1 MRRCVLLVLGLGLL
15 SACGR
20 YGDFTLPPPA
30 GAERPVQWV
39 WEDSGSPVLARGPA
53 SAFDSVD
60 ALNPSIVA
68 VAGKLWNFYS
78 GWDGRQWRTGLAT
91 STDQGL
97 SWTRHPSALL
107 APDPAAGE
115 GSYISANGAT
125 VHQDGQFLH
134 WYQAGAP
141 PEIALATS
149 PDGLNWTRH
158 GIVLPRGPR
167 GAWDELGV
175 ADPYVIAAGGQL
187 YLFHLGQDRARRQ
200 RLGVAVSADAGRTW
214 TKLRSN
220 PILEIGAPGRFDS
233 LGLGEPAV
241 WTSHGRWWML
251 YTGRDRAERRKI
263 GLAVSKDGIH
273 WERTSE
279 SPLIAGQAPW
289 NAQVVCDP
297 EILPLPDG
305 SLRVWYGGGD
315 APQPAE
321 NLNGQI
327 GLGRLIPR

>member
-1 MRRCVLLVLGLGLL
+1 MRLGLALSFWLL
-15 SACGR
+15 SSCGR
-20 YGDFTLPPPA
+20 YSDFALPPPS
-30 GAERPVQWV
+30 GPERPVNWT
-39 WEDSGSPVLARGPA
+39 WEDSGAPVIPRGPEG
-53 SAFDSVD
+53 AFDSVD

-68 VAGKLWNFYS
+68 VNNQLWNFYS
-78 GWDGRQWRTGLAT
+78 GWDGHTWRTGLAT
-91 STDQGL
+91 SADGGQ

-115 GSYISANGAT
+115 GNYISANGAT
-125 VHQDGQFLH
+125 VHQDGLFLH
-134 WYQAGAP
+134 WYQAGNP
-141 PEIALATS
+141 PQIALATS
-149 PDGLNWTRH
+149 PDGLTWTKH
-158 GIVLPRGPR
+158 GTVLPRGPR

-200 RLGVAVSADAGRTW
+200 RLGVAVSADSGRSW

-251 YTGRDRAERRKI
+251 YTGRDRVERRKI
-263 GLAVSKDGIH
+263 GLAVSTDGIH
-273 WERTSE
+273 WQRTSE
-279 SPLIAGQAPW
+279 SPLISGQAPW
-289 NAQVVCDP
+289 NSQVVCDP
-297 EILPLPDG
+297 EILPQPDG

-321 NLNGQI
+321 NLHGQI
-327 GLGRLIPR
+327 GLGRLVPR

>member
-1 MRRCVLLVLGLGLL
+1 MRSGSLVLCLALL
-15 SACGR
+15 TACGR
-20 YGDFTLPPPA
+20 YSDFALPPPA
-30 GAERPVQWV
+30 GAEQPVQWV
-39 WEDSGSPVLARGPA
+39 WEDSGTPVLGRGPA
-53 SAFDSVD
+53 GAFDSVD
-60 ALNPSIVA
+60 ALNPSIVSA
-68 VAGKLWNFYS
+68 AGKLWNFYS
-78 GWDGRQWRTGLAT
+78 GWDGRTWRTGLAL
-91 STDQGL
+91 STDGGQ
-97 SWTRHPSALL
+97 SWTRHPAPLL

-115 GSYISANGAT
+115 GDYIGANGAT
-125 VHQDGQFLH
+125 VHQNGQFLH
-134 WYQAGAP
+134 WYQTGTP
-141 PEIALATS
+141 PQIALATS
-149 PDGLNWTRH
+149 SDGLQWTKQ
-158 GIVLPRGPR
+158 GVVLPRGPR

-175 ADPYVIAAGGQL
+175 ADPYVIAAAGRL

-263 GLAVSKDGIH
+263 GLAVSPDGIQ
-273 WERTSE
+273 WQRVSQA
-279 SPLIAGQAPW
+279 PLIAGQAPW
-289 NAQVVCDP
+289 NSQVVCDP

-315 APQPAE
+315 AAQPAE
-321 NLNGQI
+321 NLHGQI
-327 GLGRLIPR
+327 GAGRLIPR

>member
-1 MRRCVLLVLGLGLL
+1 MRLGLALALCLL
-15 SACGR
+15 AGCGR
-20 YGDFTLPPPA
+20 YGDFTLPAPA
-30 GAERPVQWV
+30 GTERPVQWV
-39 WEDSGSPVLARGPA
+39 WEDSGAPVLTRGPA
-53 SAFDSVD
+53 GAFDSVD
-60 ALNPSIVA
+60 ALNPSIVT
-68 VAGKLWNFYS
+68 AGGQLWNFYS
-78 GWDGRQWRTGLAT
+78 GWDGRTWRTGLAT
-91 STDQGL
+91 STDGGL
-97 SWTRHPSALL
+97 SWLRHPEALIGPNPSA
-107 APDPAAGE
+107 AE
-115 GSYISANGAT
+115 GTYIAANGAT
-125 VHQDGQFLH
+125 LYQDGAFYH
-134 WYQAGAP
+134 WYQTGTP
-141 PEIALATS
+141 PQIALATS
-149 PDGLNWTRH
+149 PDGLDWSRKL

-200 RLGVAVSADAGRTW
+200 RLGVAVSSDAGRTW
-214 TKLRSN
+214 TKLRTN

-263 GLAVSKDGIH
+263 GLAVSSDGIH
-273 WERTSE
+273 WQRTSE

-289 NAQVVCDP
+289 NSQVACDP
-297 EILPLPDG
+297 ELLPLPDG